1 VWAAALLKHHLDLLN
16 LMSHTR
22 PHEKH
27 CTETSVVQDA
37 ASIVIVGAGPAGR
50 AAAEILPDARV
61 IARPAATAWHAEQGM
76 LWIETGGRVQSVP
89 FSRLLLCADEKLLL
103 VSLGCAFRDGLPIV
117 DAQGQTTRPG
127 VFAAGRILGAA
138 SPEAAAG
145 QGRIAAR
152 ALAGLAAEGSIAP
165 SPLAS
170 PLAPAPRRDPVAMA
184 APLDAPRGPERD
196 RALLAQVA
204 WIGPVRPARPVSF
217 AALAG
222 AAQPVSE
229 RLAQQDV
236 GVLA

>member
-1 VWAAALLKHHLDLLN
+1 MTQV
-16 LMSHTR
+16 
-22 PHEKH
+22 
-27 CTETSVVQDA
+27 A
-37 ASIVIVGAGPAGR
+37 ASIIIGAGPAGH
-50 AAAEILPDARV
+50 AAAEVLRDARV
-61 IARPAATAWHAEQGM
+61 IARPAATVWHAEPGM
-76 LWIETGGRVQSVP
+76 LWIEAGGGVQSAA

-103 VSLGCAFRDGLPIV
+103 VSLGCAFRDGLPVV

-138 SPEAAAG
+138 SPEAAAA
-145 QGRIAAR
+145 QARIAAR

-165 SPLAS
+165 TPLAS
-170 PLAPAPRRDPVAMA
+170 PLPEVPRLDPVAMA
-184 APLDAPRGPERD
+184 ALLDAARGPERD

-204 WIGPVRPARPVSF
+204 WVGAVRPARPVSF

-229 RLAQQDV
+229 RGAQHDR